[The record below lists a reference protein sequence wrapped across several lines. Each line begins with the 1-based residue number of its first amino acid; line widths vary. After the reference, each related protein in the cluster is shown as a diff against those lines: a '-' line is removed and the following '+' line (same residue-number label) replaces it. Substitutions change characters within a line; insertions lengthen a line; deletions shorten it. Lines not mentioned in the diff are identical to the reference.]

1 MGGGDSYD
9 VTVNQIQDNVLWRML
24 YKGYMGSSYQDWG
37 LECDD
42 DLYYATKTAVH
53 SMAEGVSPTDKYEVA
68 TRVGKF
74 DSHIS
79 LEEVQRRSRK
89 VLEVAQAIYDFGY
102 SGTENYIK
110 PQVNIAKNGGLKVET
125 IDGTKYVVQNYN
137 VTANKELGSYRVS
150 IESFPSGTKILNSSN
165 AETQTMYNSNFKI
178 AIPTNNLSE
187 NTEGL
192 ISITEAKVK
201 TYPIFYADS
210 NNSNT
215 QNYVTYADPS
225 EDGSTSTELYVKA
238 NDSTLVIKKVDENG
252 NGIGEVEFKICRWYK
267 YW

>member
-137 VTANKELGSYRVS
+137 VTAN
-150 IESFPSGTKILNSSN
+150 
-165 AETQTMYNSNFKI
+165 
-178 AIPTNNLSE
+178 
-187 NTEGL
+187 
-192 ISITEAKVK
+192 
-201 TYPIFYADS
+201 
-210 NNSNT
+210 
-215 QNYVTYADPS
+215 
-225 EDGSTSTELYVKA
+225 
-238 NDSTLVIKKVDENG
+238 
-252 NGIGEVEFKICRWYK
+252 
-267 YW
+267 